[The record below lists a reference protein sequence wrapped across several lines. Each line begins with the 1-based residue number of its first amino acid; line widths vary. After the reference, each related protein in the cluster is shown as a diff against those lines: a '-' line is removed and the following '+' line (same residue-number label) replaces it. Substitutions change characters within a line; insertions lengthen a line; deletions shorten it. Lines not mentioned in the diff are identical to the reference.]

1 VHLDTT
7 WSGCNHQRHHRRLT
21 RSVCLQQ
28 RIIDDTKNFTH
39 TTKTKRN
46 GRLHAFNLLQQ
57 RAISSSL
64 CSREHE
70 HMLITCCNIVKT
82 RLRESNDRDCSLLRD
97 VFHYIQ
103 STRVLVNTQLFTIC
117 NCGLL
122 EKITRFL
129 FLTIYSYRPTYS
141 YIFPG
146 KRQRAAAIPIHI
158 QSLHPSWMLPS
169 ASAADQTA
177 AASAACYLKP
187 RASLCGLEQE
197 FSFAGERH

>member
-1 VHLDTT
+1 MTEIVLYWGMCSITYKAQ
-7 WSGCNHQRHHRRLT
+7 GCLWTHNCSQYVT
-21 RSVCLQQ
+21 AVSWKRSHVS
-28 RIIDDTKNFTH
+28 F
-39 TTKTKRN
+39 
-46 GRLHAFNLLQQ
+46 
-57 RAISSSL
+57 
-64 CSREHE
+64 
-70 HMLITCCNIVKT
+70 
-82 RLRESNDRDCSLLRD
+82 
-97 VFHYIQ
+97 
-103 STRVLVNTQLFTIC
+103 
-117 NCGLL
+117 
-122 EKITRFL
+122 

-197 FSFAGERH
+197 FSFICWWETLAATTKIHTAGWCIRSMHVDLLSPLVFSPFFWLRKTGALSCCRCPN